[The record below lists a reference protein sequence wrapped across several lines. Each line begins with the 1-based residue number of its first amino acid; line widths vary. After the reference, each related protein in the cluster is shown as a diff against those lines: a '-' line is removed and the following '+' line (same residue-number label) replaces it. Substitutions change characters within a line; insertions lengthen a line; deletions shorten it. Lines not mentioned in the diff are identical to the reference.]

1 VFLQHQCCTRFLKV
15 AVTVACIKADPGVL
29 RLLLL
34 LPRQLMPYLVDGH
47 ARAAAGYMITVVQKQ
62 SVVVEVYCARL
73 LKAWRSAWCGALAV
87 LQRGRVN
94 VS

>member
-1 VFLQHQCCTRFLKV
+1 V

-47 ARAAAGYMITVVQKQ
+47 ARAAAGYMITVIQKQ
-62 SVVVEVYCARL
+62 RVVVEV
-73 LKAWRSAWCGALAV
+73 
-87 LQRGRVN
+87 
-94 VS
+94 